1 MASPSY
7 DEEKLKAE
15 MAQLDDD
22 EFEDAV
28 QEDAELALLAQIAN
42 RADVLDAL
50 EAGRML
56 L

>member
-28 QEDAELALLAQIAN
+28 QEDADEGVKG
-42 RADVLDAL
+42 DFKVSK
-50 EAGRML
+50 
-56 L
+56 